1 MSRGWFIVF
10 AKAPRPGLV
19 KTRLSPPL
27 SLDQSAELYEQ
38 MLLDVLEASARFARE
53 FDLEPVLAFHPPGAA
68 NELIHLAPPGFRLQ
82 VQRGLGLAERM
93 ANAFAEGAAS
103 GARWVLLRGSDSPV
117 LGRAQVEMA
126 VRRLEAGD
134 DLVLT
139 PDMGGGYAM
148 VGLRRP
154 CAELFE
160 VSMSTRE
167 MLGLTLDVADRLGLK
182 SATTAPTVDVDT
194 AADLAALDLLP
205 EEESSD
211 LCPRT
216 VEAIAALRFDGVL

>member
-1 MSRGWFIVF
+1 LSRGWFIVF

-38 MLLDVLEASARFARE
+38 MLADVLEASGRFARE

-68 NELIHLAPPGFRLQ
+68 NELIQFAPPGFRLQ
-82 VQRGLGLAERM
+82 VQRGFGLAERM
-93 ANAFAEGAAS
+93 ANAFAEGAAA
-103 GARWVLLRGSDSPV
+103 GARWVLLRGSDSPA
-117 LGRAQVEMA
+117 LGQAHVETA

-148 VGLRRP
+148 VGLREP
-154 CAELFE
+154 CAELFD
-160 VSMSTRE
+160 VPMSTHE
-167 MLGLTLDVADRLGLK
+167 MLGLTLDIANRLGLK
-182 SATTAPTVDVDT
+182 RSTTAPVCDLDT
-194 AADLAALDLLP
+194 AADLATLDSLS

-216 VEAIAALRFDGVL
+216 VEAIAALRVDGVL